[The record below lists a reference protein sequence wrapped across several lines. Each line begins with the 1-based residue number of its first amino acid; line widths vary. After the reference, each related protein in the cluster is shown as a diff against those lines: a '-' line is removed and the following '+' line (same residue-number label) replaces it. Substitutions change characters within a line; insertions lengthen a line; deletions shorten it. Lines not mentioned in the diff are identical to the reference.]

1 MPADNSHH
9 VIAAARRRSQATHRR
24 AVAALRRMDNQGLPI
39 TYQALA
45 READVS
51 RSWLYAQPDLRTE
64 IDRLR
69 QRARPA
75 DARTVPDRQRPS
87 DASLQTRLDL
97 AGQRIKNLE
106 ADTQRLRL
114 ALAQALADKR
124 GRPRR

>member
-1 MPADNSHH
+1 MPADNSRH
-9 VIAAARRRSQATHRR
+9 VIAAARQRSQATHRR
-24 AVAALRRMDNQGLPI
+24 AVEALRRMDNQGLPI

-69 QRARPA
+69 QRERPTEARL
-75 DARTVPDRQRPS
+75 VPDRQRPS
-87 DASLQTRLDL
+87 NASLQTRLDL

-106 ADTQRLRL
+106 SDNQRLRL
-114 ALAQALADKR
+114 ALAHALADRR
-124 GRPRR
+124 GRPER

>member
-1 MPADNSHH
+1 
-9 VIAAARRRSQATHRR
+9 
-24 AVAALRRMDNQGLPI
+24 MDNQGLPI

-75 DARTVPDRQRPS
+75 AARTVPDRQRPS

-114 ALAQALADKR
+114 ALAQALADQR

>member
-1 MPADNSHH
+1 
-9 VIAAARRRSQATHRR
+9 
-24 AVAALRRMDNQGLPI
+24 MDNQGLPI

-69 QRARPA
+69 QRERPT
-75 DARTVPDRQRPS
+75 DSRLVPDRQRPS

-106 ADTQRLRL
+106 SDNQRLRL
-114 ALAQALADKR
+114 ALAHALADRR
-124 GRPRR
+124 GRPER